1 MKKHFF
7 FFLFLISSFLAAAQT
22 YNYIGVEDGLSN
34 RRVYAIQKGPKGYM
48 WFLTH
53 DGIDRYNGKEFKHYK
68 LMDGEDEINS
78 MMNLNWL
85 YSDSQGRLWEIGK
98 QGRVFCYE
106 SKHDRFQL
114 VYKLPKSETEGL
126 HTPVSYGFIDDNNI
140 IWLCN
145 QRNIYLYNSLTK
157 ATVVIKNEINE
168 SITDIEQIDETHYFI
183 GTDVGVHYAELRN
196 NVLALSPCEKLDT
209 LRLQINELFFHK
221 GSRKIFIGTFQRGIY
236 VYDLNLHKAFHIK
249 SGLIDVSIN
258 RICTFGEKDI
268 LIATDGAGVYKMDVD
283 TYRSEPYIVA
293 DFNRYNAMNGNTIYD
308 IYVDN
313 EQRIWM
319 ANYPIGITVR
329 NNRYSDYKW
338 IKHSIGNKQSLIN
351 DQVNAVM
358 EDEEGDLWYATNN
371 GISLYEHRTQQWHSF
386 LSVYDKEQKNQ
397 SHTFM
402 SLCEVSPGI
411 IWVGGYSSGIYQIDK
426 KKRSVSFFTPALFGG
441 ATIRP
446 DKYIRSITKDRD
458 GYIWSGGYYN
468 LKRIDLKHKNIE
480 SILGLEV
487 ITDIKER
494 DEKYMWI
501 GTANGL
507 YLLEKATGKYRY
519 ITLPVESSYIYSL
532 YQAPNGLLYIGTN
545 NSGLLIYDPA
555 RQNFEH
561 YHKDNCALIS
571 NNIYTILSDGKDDI
585 LLSTEYGLSGFYL
598 KEKRFHN
605 WTKEQGLHSDHFN
618 ANSGTLRKNGNA
630 IFGSTD
636 GAIEFPR
643 DMVLPRE
650 YSSRMIFSD
659 LRVFYQT
666 VYPKDEGSPLV
677 LDIDETKS
685 LKLKYSQNI
694 FSLQVSSINYDY
706 PSLILYSWKLEGF
719 YDGWSRPGEEN
730 VIRFTNLNPGHYT
743 LRVRAISS
751 EDRRMVLEERSID
764 IIVEQPIWLSIWAL
778 LLYALILVAIASIA
792 LRIIVLRKQRK
803 ISDDKIRFF
812 VNTAHDI
819 RTPLT
824 LIKAPLEEL
833 SDREKLSKEGT
844 DNLSTALRN
853 VNALLRLTT
862 NLINFE
868 RADTYSNNFYVS
880 EYELGAYMTD
890 IVNVFRSYASVKHI
904 DLTYESNFRYLNV
917 WLDKDKMDSI
927 LKNIISNA
935 LKYTPEGGS
944 VHVYAYE
951 TEDTWN
957 VEVSD
962 TGIGI
967 PLDEQKKLFK
977 MHFRG
982 SNAIN
987 SKVTGSG
994 IGLLLVWKL
1003 VHMHKGK
1010 LNFTSTEGKG
1020 SCIKVSFPK
1029 GEKRYRKAIHRPAPT
1044 KEQEQNNEPEQIT
1057 SPEKGTPDT
1066 PAFNT
1071 PIEGY
1076 EHAQQQTQDA
1086 GNRQKILIVEDN
1098 DELKEYLRRT
1108 LAENYHVQVCSN
1120 GKSAL
1125 CIVKE
1130 YFPDLIIS
1138 DIMMPEMRGDELC
1151 QKVKN
1156 DIDTSHIPVILLTA
1170 LNTDKN
1176 IIDGLQTGADEY
1188 VVKPFNIG
1196 ILRATIANLLANRAL
1211 LRHRYG
1217 NLELNDDTHN
1227 TECINCSTDLDWK
1240 FIASIKKNVEDNM
1253 DNPSFTIDVLCTLLN
1268 MSRTS
1273 FYNKLKALTD
1283 QAPGDY
1289 VRLIR
1294 LKRAMQLLKEQKYT
1308 ITEVAE
1314 MTGFSDAKYFREV
1327 FKKHFN
1333 ISPSQYAKE
1342 EGNIGEGNNKP
1353 NYSITHDMT
1362 NIYTEAFSI
1371 FFKIGAFTI
1380 GGGYA
1385 MVPLIEDEIVT
1396 KRRWIAKED
1405 FIDLLAIAQSAPG
1418 ILAVNISIFIGY
1430 RLRGIRGS
1438 IVTALG
1444 TILPSF
1450 LIILAIALFF
1460 HNFKDNVY
1468 VERIFKG
1475 IRPAVVALIAAPTF
1489 SMAKSAKIN
1498 RYTIWIPIVSALLIW
1513 LLGFSPIWIIIAAGI
1528 GGYLFGRLRF
1538 PKTNS

>member
-1098 DELKEYLRRT
+1098 DELREYLRRT

-1342 EGNIGEGNNKP
+1342 EGNTNNKP

>member
-1 MKKHFF
+1 M
-7 FFLFLISSFLAAAQT
+7 
-22 YNYIGVEDGLSN
+22 
-34 RRVYAIQKGPKGYM
+34 
-48 WFLTH
+48 
-53 DGIDRYNGKEFKHYK
+53 
-68 LMDGEDEINS
+68 
-78 MMNLNWL
+78 
-85 YSDSQGRLWEIGK
+85 
-98 QGRVFCYE
+98 
-106 SKHDRFQL
+106 
-114 VYKLPKSETEGL
+114 
-126 HTPVSYGFIDDNNI
+126 
-140 IWLCN
+140 
-145 QRNIYLYNSLTK
+145 
-157 ATVVIKNEINE
+157 
-168 SITDIEQIDETHYFI
+168 
-183 GTDVGVHYAELRN
+183 
-196 NVLALSPCEKLDT
+196 
-209 LRLQINELFFHK
+209 
-221 GSRKIFIGTFQRGIY
+221 
-236 VYDLNLHKAFHIK
+236 
-249 SGLIDVSIN
+249 
-258 RICTFGEKDI
+258 
-268 LIATDGAGVYKMDVD
+268 
-283 TYRSEPYIVA
+283 
-293 DFNRYNAMNGNTIYD
+293 
-308 IYVDN
+308 
-313 EQRIWM
+313 
-319 ANYPIGITVR
+319 
-329 NNRYSDYKW
+329 
-338 IKHSIGNKQSLIN
+338 
-351 DQVNAVM
+351 
-358 EDEEGDLWYATNN
+358 
-371 GISLYEHRTQQWHSF
+371 
-386 LSVYDKEQKNQ
+386 
-397 SHTFM
+397 
-402 SLCEVSPGI
+402 
-411 IWVGGYSSGIYQIDK
+411 
-426 KKRSVSFFTPALFGG
+426 
-441 ATIRP
+441 
-446 DKYIRSITKDRD
+446 
-458 GYIWSGGYYN
+458 
-468 LKRIDLKHKNIE
+468 
-480 SILGLEV
+480 
-487 ITDIKER
+487 
-494 DEKYMWI
+494 
-501 GTANGL
+501 
-507 YLLEKATGKYRY
+507 
-519 ITLPVESSYIYSL
+519 
-532 YQAPNGLLYIGTN
+532 
-545 NSGLLIYDPA
+545 
-555 RQNFEH
+555 
-561 YHKDNCALIS
+561 
-571 NNIYTILSDGKDDI
+571 
-585 LLSTEYGLSGFYL
+585 
-598 KEKRFHN
+598 
-605 WTKEQGLHSDHFN
+605 HSDHFN
-618 ANSGTLRKNGNA
+618 ASSGTLRKNGNV

-643 DMVLPRE
+643 NMVLPRE

-685 LKLKYSQNI
+685 LKLKYNQNI

-730 VIRFTNLNPGHYT
+730 IIRFTNLNPGQYT
-743 LRVRAISS
+743 LRVRAISN
-751 EDRRMVLEERSID
+751 EDRRIVLEERSMD
-764 IIVEQPIWLSIWAL
+764 IIIEQPIWLSIWAL
-778 LLYALILVAIASIA
+778 LLYALILIALASIA

-833 SDREKLSKEGT
+833 NDRETLTQEGT

-880 EYELGAYMTD
+880 EYELGAYMNDT
-890 IVNVFRSYASVKHI
+890 INAFRSYASVKHI
-904 DLTYESNFRYLNV
+904 NLTYESNFRYLNV

-935 LKYTPEGGS
+935 LKYTPDGGS
-944 VHVYAYE
+944 VHVYACE
-951 TEDTWN
+951 TEDTWS

-1003 VHMHKGK
+1003 VHIHKGK

-1029 GEKRYRKAIHRPAPT
+1029 GEKRYRKAIHRPVPM
-1044 KEQEQNNEPEQIT
+1044 KEKEPERSNELEQIT
-1057 SPEKGTPDT
+1057 APKKDT
-1066 PAFNT
+1066 PNAPAANA

-1076 EHAQQQTQDA
+1076 EHAQQKTQDA
-1086 GNRQKILIVEDN
+1086 DNRQKILVVEDN
-1098 DELKEYLRRT
+1098 DELREYLRRT

-1125 CIVKE
+1125 YIVKE

-1151 QKVKN
+1151 QIVKN
-1156 DIDTSHIPVILLTA
+1156 DIDTSHIPIILLTA

-1217 NLELNDDTHN
+1217 NLDLNDDTHN

-1333 ISPSQYAKE
+1333 VSPSQYAKD
-1342 EGNIGEGNNKP
+1342 EGNIGE
-1353 NYSITHDMT
+1353 
-1362 NIYTEAFSI
+1362 
-1371 FFKIGAFTI
+1371 
-1380 GGGYA
+1380 
-1385 MVPLIEDEIVT
+1385 
-1396 KRRWIAKED
+1396 AK
-1405 FIDLLAIAQSAPG
+1405 Q
-1418 ILAVNISIFIGY
+1418 
-1430 RLRGIRGS
+1430 
-1438 IVTALG
+1438 
-1444 TILPSF
+1444 
-1450 LIILAIALFF
+1450 
-1460 HNFKDNVY
+1460 
-1468 VERIFKG
+1468 
-1475 IRPAVVALIAAPTF
+1475 
-1489 SMAKSAKIN
+1489 
-1498 RYTIWIPIVSALLIW
+1498 
-1513 LLGFSPIWIIIAAGI
+1513 
-1528 GGYLFGRLRF
+1528 
-1538 PKTNS
+1538 